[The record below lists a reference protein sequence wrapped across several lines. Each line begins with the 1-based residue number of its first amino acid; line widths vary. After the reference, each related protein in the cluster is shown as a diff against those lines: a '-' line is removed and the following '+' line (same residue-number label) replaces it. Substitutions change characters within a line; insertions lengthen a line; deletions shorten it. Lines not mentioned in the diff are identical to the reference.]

1 MLSIV
6 AAAVVFAVHIGSVLF
21 TGSSYPVSGCQSFVW
36 VKGDTTKYPGVNIT
50 SPCSAG
56 VY

>member
-21 TGSSYPVSGCQSFVW
+21 TGSSYPVGGCQSFAW
-36 VKGDTTKYPGVNIT
+36 VQGDTTKGGGVNRV